1 MAFPSQFNGSPFA
14 LPVALAAWMFKWR
27 GASLGL
33 ASTVLILFIINSMA
47 VGSIFWPQRVLNDF
61 LVGIV
66 ALLAEGGIIGYLR
79 HTLDLVQAAQLKT
92 LKAERQRTIA
102 YEQRIVALQEK
113 QQIALAYEQQQQV
126 DQLKNQFILN
136 VSHEL
141 RTPLTAISGYLE
153 LLLAQHGQLDLTTQ
167 VAFLTNAMHGC
178 EELQA
183 LVDNVLD
190 AMQIGEGQECPEEE
204 ELAVDAI
211 IREVIEIFD
220 PIQRQQHPIQLDIP
234 EHLIVWANAQYV
246 RRVLRNLLSNAFK
259 YSPIDTPV
267 IVNAALSSDSSSQ
280 LCISVKDTGP
290 GIPPDELPLLFGQFV
305 RLKRDLSGTVPG
317 TGLGLYISK
326 QLVEAMGGRIWV
338 ESTGIPG
345 QGSRFCFTLPAVP
358 RASIHSETCDVSA
371 GRIP

>member
-27 GASLGL
+27 GAALSLGATML
-33 ASTVLILFIINSMA
+33 ALAIMNSMA
-47 VGSIFWPQRVLNDF
+47 SGSIFWPPRVLNDF

-79 HTLDLVQAAQLKT
+79 HALDLVQAAQLKT
-92 LKAERQRTIA
+92 LKAEQERTIA

-153 LLLAQHGQLDLTTQ
+153 LLLAQHGQLDPTAQ
-167 VAFLTNAMHGC
+167 VTFLTNAMHGC

-204 ELAVDAI
+204 ELAVDVI
-211 IREVIEIFD
+211 IREVIEVFD

-267 IVNAALSSDSSSQ
+267 IVNAALSNDASSQ
-280 LCISVKDTGP
+280 MCISVKDTGP
-290 GIPPDELPLLFGQFV
+290 GIPPDELPLLFGRFV
-305 RLKRDLSGTVPG
+305 RLKRDLSGMVPG

-345 QGSRFCFTLPAVP
+345 QGSRFCFTFPTVP
-358 RASIHSETCDVSA
+358 RASIHSETYDVSA
-371 GRIP
+371 